1 MLVRRTIW
9 VCGVLAAGCGA
20 SGAPNRARPLAKV
33 SITPALATIP
43 LGGSTQLAATLRDS
57 VGSRSGRPV
66 VWTSDDTTVAVVNGD
81 GTVLGVGVGATTVT
95 ARIEAESG
103 QAGIAVSDGP
113 PTSVSLVGAGDIA
126 DCNSDGDEQ
135 TAALLDSLAGTVFTA
150 GDNAYSD
157 GATSDFAQCYDASW
171 GRHKSRTRPAPGNHD
186 YRSSRARPYFAYY
199 GALAGDSR
207 VGYYSYDLGAWHVIS
222 LNSNIS
228 MSARSAQVRWLRAD
242 LAATTA
248 RCVLAYWH
256 HPRFSSGTEHGSDPK
271 SEPLWQALDDHGAE
285 IIVSGHEHNYERF
298 APQTASGVAAP
309 DRGIRLFVVG
319 TGGADHYSFGPPIA
333 NSEVRNGDTWGVL
346 KLTLWPDA
354 YTWQFIPVSGST
366 FADSGRGSCH

>member
-1 MLVRRTIW
+1 MMAPETP
-9 VCGVLAAGCGA
+9 LARASVILGTGWLYGALLAGCGGSSSA
-20 SGAPNRARPLAKV
+20 NGA
-33 SITPALATIP
+33 
-43 LGGSTQLAATLRDS
+43 
-57 VGSRSGRPV
+57 SRSA
-66 VWTSDDTTVAVVNGD
+66 DTTGAVVDTAGA
-81 GTVLGVGVGATTVT
+81 VSGVGVGATTT
-95 ARIEAESG
+95 ATIDGMVG
-103 QAGIAVSDGP
+103 QPGVSVSAQP
-113 PTSVSLVGAGDIA
+113 PTFVTLVGAGDIA
-126 DCNSDGDEQ
+126 DCNSNGDEQ
-135 TAALLDSLAGTVFTA
+135 TAALLDSLAGTVFTV

-157 GATSDFAQCYDASW
+157 GTASEFAQCYDASW
-171 GRHKSRTRPAPGNHD
+171 GRHKARTRPSPGNHD
-186 YRSSRARPYFAYY
+186 YRSSRARPYFNYY
-199 GALAGDSR
+199 GANAGDPR

-242 LAATTA
+242 LTATTA

-256 HPRFSSGTEHGSDPK
+256 HPRFSSGTEHGSDPE

-285 IIVSGHEHNYERF
+285 IIISGHEHNYERF

-346 KLTLWPDA
+346 QLTLSADA
-354 YTWQFIPVSGST
+354 YSWRFIPVAGRTFSDSGS
-366 FADSGRGSCH
+366 GSCH